1 MMIERI
7 LGLTEAEGGEELC
20 LKGFKDGLL
29 AIKNLRLISLTPLAG
44 LLDHLT
50 ECAVSSPSPD
60 AALNNIESIIKDI
73 PEGLLERT
81 ATPAV
86 VEQIARI
93 AGSSAFLSSIIAR
106 NPEYYKW
113 LFAEGG
119 LSEVKDAGI
128 FKKELRKAASGLDTQ
143 EAVSRVLRLYKQKEY
158 LRIGS
163 RDLLMLAD
171 VVEVTR
177 ELSDLASASLDTA
190 CDFSIENLKKAHGAP
205 MYKDEKGLCK
215 EAVFTVIGLG
225 KLGGRELNFSSDID
239 ILYIYSSDDGET
251 AGVDGKDG
259 SSISLHAFF
268 VKVSQMVTRLISG
281 VTEDGFVFRV
291 DLDLRP
297 EGRSGNMASSL
308 ESAEAYYESWG
319 APWERAALIK
329 ARPVA
334 GSVELGDSFIE
345 TVRPFVYRR
354 YIDFSAIEEIKSM
367 KEKIDLS
374 LLRRS
379 PDTIDVKLGPGG
391 IREVEFFCQALQL
404 IHGGKNAE
412 IRERHTL
419 TALEKL
425 RAKGLVKAD
434 EASRLADGYIFLRN
448 LEHRIQ
454 IVEGRQSQ
462 AIPAKEAELERLA
475 RMMGFSDSPGTP
487 DSSEKKAA
495 RFFWEEYREKTSAI
509 HDIYRSLF
517 YKSEDEAGTVSDD
530 VMVLFSPDMT
540 GDDAAERLKGLGF
553 REPAGAWASL
563 NHIRTGPSFM
573 RLGSKTQMLLQR
585 LSPVFLEAAAKS
597 PDPDRTLTYI
607 ERFISSVGARTAFY
621 SLLAENPRVIDEL
634 VKLFSTS
641 VFLSNI
647 LLERPEGLDMLLSK
661 ELAISYR
668 TRTGMFDE
676 VFGAV
681 KGHADYE
688 ERLDALRRVRNQ
700 EIFRIGTNDILGALP
715 CRLICAQITF
725 LAEAC
730 LEAALSLA
738 NEELFA
744 RFGAPQGGRFS
755 ILGLGKL
762 GARELTYGS
771 DLDIIF
777 VYDDPDEG
785 STSGPRVISNA
796 EYYIKL
802 GQRVISILTLRTK
815 EGTVFS
821 VDARLRPSGSAGPLV
836 VSRPA
841 FTNYHRGSTQV
852 WERQAFIKA
861 RPSAGDASLGRDVI
875 EELAEIVY
883 SKPLTPVDVD
893 EMLRIRS
900 RMEVEIAREGSD
912 RYNIKSG
919 KGAVI
924 DIEFL
929 TQALQLS
936 AGADR
941 RFRTPYTPKALKRL
955 CAGGL
960 ISPGDYLFL
969 KEAYSFYRLIEQRL
983 RVIHDRPEGNI
994 YHGSEEL
1001 STLATLSGYTGD
1013 GGDERLW
1020 AECTGYREK
1029 TRELYVKILEGL
1041 KKNAQRQ

>member
-1 MMIERI
+1 MIERI
-7 LGLTEAEGGEELC
+7 LGLTEAEGGAELC
-20 LKGFKDGLL
+20 LKGFKNGLL
-29 AIKNLRLISLTPLAG
+29 AIKNLRLISLTPLAR
-44 LLDHLT
+44 LLDHLI

-73 PEGLLERT
+73 PEGLLEQT

-86 VEQIARI
+86 VEQIAKI

-113 LFAEGG
+113 LFAGGG
-119 LSEVKDAGI
+119 LLEVKDASI
-128 FKKELRKAASGLDTQ
+128 FKKELKEAAKGLDTQ

-163 RDLLMLAD
+163 RDLLGLAD

-177 ELSDLASASLDTA
+177 ELSDLASASLDIA
-190 CDFSIENLKKAHGAP
+190 CEFSIENLKKAHGAP
-205 MYKDEKGLCK
+205 MYKDEKGVCK

-251 AGVDGKDG
+251 AGVEGKDG
-259 SSISLHAFF
+259 SSIGLHAFF
-268 VKVSQMVTRLISG
+268 VKLSQMATRLISG

-297 EGRSGNMASSL
+297 EGRSGNMANSI

-354 YIDFSAIEEIKSM
+354 YIDFTAIEEIKTM
-367 KEKIDLS
+367 KERIDLS

-404 IHGGKNAE
+404 IHGGKNAD
-412 IRERHTL
+412 IREHHTL

-425 RAKGLVKAD
+425 RAKGLVKD
-434 EASRLADGYIFLRN
+434 GEASRLADGYVFLRN

-475 RMMGFSDSPGTP
+475 RMMGFSDTA
-487 DSSEKKAA
+487 DKKAA

-509 HDIYRSLF
+509 HEIYRSLF
-517 YKSEDEAGTVSDD
+517 YRSEDEAGAISDE
-530 VMVLFSPDMT
+530 VMVIFSPEMT
-540 GDDAAERLKGLGF
+540 GEEAVERLKALGF
-553 REPAGAWASL
+553 RNAAGARASL
-563 NHIRTGPSFM
+563 DHIRSGPSFT
-573 RLGSKTQMLLQR
+573 RLGPKTQMLLGR
-585 LSPVFLEAAAKS
+585 LLPVFLEAAAKS

-607 ERFISSVGARTAFY
+607 ERFVSSVGGRTAFY

-661 ELAISYR
+661 ELALAYR
-668 TRTGMFDE
+668 TRTEMFDE
-676 VFGAV
+676 VFGAIRA
-681 KGHADYE
+681 HADYE
-688 ERLDALRRVRNQ
+688 EKLDALRRVRNQ
-700 EIFRIGTNDILGALP
+700 EIFRVGTNDILGALP
-715 CRLICAQITF
+715 SRIICTQITF

-730 LEAALSLA
+730 LEAALALA
-738 NEELFA
+738 SEELSV
-744 RFGAPQGGRFS
+744 RFGAPQGGRFA

-785 STSGPRVISNA
+785 STTGPKVITNA

-815 EGTVFS
+815 EGIVFS
-821 VDARLRPSGSAGPLV
+821 VDARLRPSGNAGVLV
-836 VSRPA
+836 VSTSA
-841 FTNYHRGSTQV
+841 FADYHRGSTQV
-852 WERQAFIKA
+852 WERQAFIKTRMA
-861 RPSAGDASLGRDVI
+861 AGDASLGRDVI

-883 SKPLTPVDVD
+883 SKPLTPIDID

-919 KGAVI
+919 KGAVV

-929 TQALQLS
+929 AQALQLS
-936 AGADR
+936 AGSDR
-941 RFRTPYTPKALKRL
+941 RYRTPYTPKALKRL

-960 ISPGDYLFL
+960 ISPEDYLFL

-994 YHGSEEL
+994 YNGSEEL
-1001 STLATLSGYTGD
+1001 STLAALSGYGGED
-1013 GGDERLW
+1013 GAQRLW
-1020 AECTGYREK
+1020 SKCAEYREK
-1029 TRELYVKILEGL
+1029 TRGLYIKILEGL